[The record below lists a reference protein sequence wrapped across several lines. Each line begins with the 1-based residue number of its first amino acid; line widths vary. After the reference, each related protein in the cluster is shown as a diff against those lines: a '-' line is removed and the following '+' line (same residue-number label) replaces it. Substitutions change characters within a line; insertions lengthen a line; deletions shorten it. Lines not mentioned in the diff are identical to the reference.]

1 MRRGNREKI
10 SYSRKTRNRG
20 EGIVCNG
27 SITVE
32 AAFVMPV
39 VLLAVFALIYLTL
52 QLHDTCRIQ
61 GVLDKTLHQAG
72 ISYKHKAEL
81 ASGKVNYAWIGGRGV
96 FYGLLGDR
104 SSEEG
109 ELTAYLQ
116 QELSEGLF
124 LSRITGLETKVG
136 RTKLRIRIEAETP
149 ISLPWIASFFTG
161 FSTTVISGEYP
172 VHNPAETIRLCEI
185 VLDTG
190 SQIKGVELLK
200 SKLENFLKK

>member
-1 MRRGNREKI
+1 MRRGDREKI
-10 SYSRKTRNRG
+10 SDSRKTRDRG

-61 GVLDKTLHQAG
+61 GVLDKTLHLAG

-81 ASGKVNYAWIGGRGV
+81 ASGKVNYIWIRDRGV

-104 SSEEG
+104 SAEEG
-109 ELTAYLQ
+109 ELTTYLQ
-116 QELSEGLF
+116 QELSRGLF
-124 LSRITGLETKVG
+124 LSRITGLETEAG
-136 RTKLRIRIEAETP
+136 RAKLRIRIEAETP
-149 ISLPWIASFFTG
+149 ISLPWVASFFAG

-190 SQIKGVELLK
+190 SQIKGVEQLK